1 MNRYAPWIIAGVVAV
16 LVGFAVYS
24 LVHIW
29 QNDETS
35 PFPTSTATIVDGGA
49 ASAPAQPQRKA
60 QAQEQSGRNP
70 GVVPAPAT
78 TNPAIV
84 AGEYAPAPASGW
96 GSWMMTVVLL
106 MSVVAAA
113 LIGGLVVGWRIKDP
127 TDELAAL
134 RRKIGA
140 LEEWRARMEASAA
153 PRHAG
158 DRRDDRDDRDDRD
171 IFAIYRTP
179 LPESPPP
186 PPPAAKPR
194 ESKAPPAAPPP
205 PPPVPLSEIVAGYR
219 HLLSGT
225 LSRASFQSFFEG
237 IGESGPVQLT
247 ADRTSIE
254 EATGE
259 SFLVS
264 VARSSRVL
272 VFPSY
277 DFASNAAN
285 QFSTI
290 ASVPEA
296 VSILFDLE
304 RDEGEIAMERPA
316 MFDIGEDRLVLKSKG
331 VIRGFD
337 G

>member
-186 PPPAAKPR
+186 
-194 ESKAPPAAPPP
+194 
-205 PPPVPLSEIVAGYR
+205 VPLSEIVAGYR